1 MVAHGLPNHSG
12 THAGC
17 LLFVLM
23 SAYIHMLWHCMR
35 SEHDYSTLLVTLFD
49 FLIYIYIYVCVYMYM
64 YIYIYLKTKNALLQ
78 YSCLHHARSHKKME
92 GAGMANWVSRCT
104 LGKAWPHFCRT
115 ALSFLNACLHEVANN
130 LSAIGSVYHGC
141 DKHILQRVHVMIVA
155 VGPFAT
161 STVHE

>member
-49 FLIYIYIYVCVYMYM
+49 FLIHIYVYMYIC
-64 YIYIYLKTKNALLQ
+64 IYIFKNKKRIVSIQLFAPCQITK
-78 YSCLHHARSHKKME
+78 KKWKVQAWPT
-92 GAGMANWVSRCT
+92 GFLGVP
-104 LGKAWPHFCRT
+104 LGKLGHT
-115 ALSFLNACLHEVANN
+115 
-130 LSAIGSVYHGC
+130 SAGLPC
-141 DKHILQRVHVMIVA
+141 
-155 VGPFAT
+155 PF
-161 STVHE
+161 